1 MEEGRK
7 EGRKEMFLFSF
18 LPPFFFLIKRIYVII
33 KKKYNISSPI
43 LSLKKKKKIWRKE
56 GRKEIFLFSFL
67 PPFFFFN

>member
-7 EGRKEMFLFSF
+7 EGNFPLF
-18 LPPFFFLIKRIYVII
+18 LPSSIFFLIKRIYAII

-43 LSLKKKKKIWRKE
+43 LSFKKKLWRKE

-67 PPFFFFN
+67 PPFFF